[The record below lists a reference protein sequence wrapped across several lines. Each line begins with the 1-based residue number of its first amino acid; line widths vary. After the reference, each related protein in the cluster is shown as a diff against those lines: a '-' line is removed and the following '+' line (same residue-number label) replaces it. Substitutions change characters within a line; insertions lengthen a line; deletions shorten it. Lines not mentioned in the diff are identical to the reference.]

1 MFIHGWRVRGHG
13 GKEQKSFSIMRQ
25 SEIVVY
31 GKWSSQSYYLV
42 QGPGNKA
49 INGMR
54 NALQDAKGGPS
65 ETEGTQCPKGSDSN
79 DSPSTDDDFTYILH

>member
-1 MFIHGWRVRGHG
+1 
-13 GKEQKSFSIMRQ
+13 MRQ

-31 GKWSSQSYYLV
+31 GKWSSQSQYLV

-54 NALQDAKGGPS
+54 NALQDAKAGPS
-65 ETEGTQCPKGSDSN
+65 EAEGTQCPKGSDSLM
-79 DSPSTDDDFTYILH
+79 ILHLQMMISLIFCTD